1 MCLPVENDAGQRSRE
16 EAESYHNSKDNKI
29 DPTKGGLADLYATKD
44 EVVAEV
50 MKAPKRRVD
59 NVITHLYDSVCV
71 LRMHTRICSDLRERY
86 NRHYWDCKYQELG
99 FCTVSVGL
107 ATATWYIG
115 NSATFAAASSTA
127 WSLEAVLGTIVG
139 TSIVGIGGLTWY
151 NGVKMRTHETNL
163 MVNESLSASFQK
175 CYRREI
181 REGDEYVASLW
192 QRIREPLQA
201 SLEQIGGISQLP
213 SSPSINYDKEVDRLT
228 SILDRD
234 IPALRKVVS
243 PATGTSRK

>member
-1 MCLPVENDAGQRSRE
+1 MCLPVEGN
-16 EAESYHNSKDNKI
+16 EAMKSLDGSNENEKEHKI

-71 LRMHTRICSDLRERY
+71 LRMHTRICKDLRERY
-86 NRHYWDCKYQELG
+86 NKHYWDCKYQELG
-99 FCTVSVGL
+99 FSTAGFGL
-107 ATATWYIG
+107 AAATWYVG
-115 NSATFAAASSTA
+115 NASTFAAATSAGA

-139 TSIVGIGGLTWY
+139 TSIVGVGGLTWY
-151 NGVKMRTHETNL
+151 NGVKLRTHERNL
-163 MVNESLSASFQK
+163 MSTESMSASFQK

-181 REGDEYVASLW
+181 REGDEYVASIW
-192 QRIREPLQA
+192 QRIREPLQ
-201 SLEQIGGISQLP
+201 SSIEQTGGISQLP
-213 SSPSINYDKEVDRLT
+213 SSPSISYDREIERLT
-228 SILDRD
+228 SVLDRD

-243 PATGTSRK
+243 PATNPIWK